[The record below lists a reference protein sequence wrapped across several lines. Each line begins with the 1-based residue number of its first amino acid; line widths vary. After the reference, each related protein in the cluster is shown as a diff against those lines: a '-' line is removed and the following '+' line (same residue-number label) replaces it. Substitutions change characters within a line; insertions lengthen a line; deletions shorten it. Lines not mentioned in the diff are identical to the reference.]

1 MELKKIDENL
11 KDSLAFNKLTVP
23 NELQQQAFSKV
34 KSGSDVVVA
43 SPKKSGKTTTIVI
56 NAIQKLRKP
65 YEQSPRVLI
74 MVQDKPQVLEM
85 LQLFSTLGKQNNI
98 RAYGVHEKTDGDE
111 DKNEI
116 SEGIDVLIGTPNKLN
131 FLFSTA
137 GYDVN
142 QLQQIYVDDADIL
155 FKNRMDLVIYRLS
168 ESIGKAQR
176 IFFCNELT
184 EKVEIM
190 ADRILIEPEF
200 IEVE

>member
-1 MELKKIDENL
+1 
-11 KDSLAFNKLTVP
+11 
-23 NELQQQAFSKV
+23 
-34 KSGSDVVVA
+34 
-43 SPKKSGKTTTIVI
+43 
-56 NAIQKLRKP
+56 
-65 YEQSPRVLI
+65 

-85 LQLFSTLGKQNNI
+85 VQLFNVLGKQNNI

-155 FKNRMDLVIYRLS
+155 FKNRMDLIIYR
-168 ESIGKAQR
+168 
-176 IFFCNELT
+176 
-184 EKVEIM
+184 
-190 ADRILIEPEF
+190 
-200 IEVE
+200 